1 MQVYG
6 LDSCRYKMLLKTS
19 KEKHNTTSKR
29 NPKKRDLQGGVVVT
43 GLVVVSVEVVGT
55 LGLAFA
61 GVI

>member
-1 MQVYG
+1 
-6 LDSCRYKMLLKTS
+6 MLLKAS
-19 KEKHNTTSKR
+19 KEKHNTTVIHVIHMSSNR